1 MEAGIEFLPVGGPS
15 RRNRKWPDEV
25 KARIVAETLKP
36 GVTVNDVARR
46 HGVPANHVSSWRTL
60 VRTGRLVLPAPEDP
74 VEFAAL
80 MVGSVEDAPRSEVG
94 ALNRP
99 EIVTGPVVIRLEVGA
114 SNQRAT
120 TASSVGSRTRIIS
133 ISPGRRSFNT
143 GLRSTPR
150 R

>member
-1 MEAGIEFLPVGGPS
+1 METGLEFLPVGGRS

-60 VRTGRLVLPAPEDP
+60 ARTGRLVLPAPEDP

-80 MVGSVEDAPRSEVG
+80 MTCRGIFPPS
-94 ALNRP
+94 ALMIAVNRHCC
-99 EIVTGPVVIRLEVGA
+99 
-114 SNQRAT
+114 
-120 TASSVGSRTRIIS
+120 RT
-133 ISPGRRSFNT
+133 
-143 GLRSTPR
+143 L
-150 R
+150 